1 MVTTLISCP
10 SIICYFIVVKYSM
23 DKPMLINEITTTKSQ
38 KPLTPAQARIA
49 ALKHGVDSARNAL
62 NAERKRQ
69 KIQSAQNKLQNAV
82 SSITKP

>member
-1 MVTTLISCP
+1 
-10 SIICYFIVVKYSM
+10 M
-23 DKPMLINEITTTKSQ
+23 DKSMLINEITTTKSK

-49 ALKHGVDSARNAL
+49 ALKRGVDSARNAL

-82 SSITKP
+82 SSIT